1 MDCARWV
8 FPTVLL
14 FRPFLFGEPRSASS
28 TQHLEWFCRVSP
40 AFQQFCHRG
49 RSDHLPSLTALFNQR
64 HRDMLGGHMKLTN
77 EELDALLA
85 KAAACAS
92 TRSTA
97 RVAATARPSGCAPR
111 AWRAARRRITASP
124 ASWTRTRSAR
134 RSAVRATGA
143 NGIAARRI
151 SITRTA

>member
-97 RVAATARPSGCAPR
+97 RVAATARPSG
-111 AWRAARRRITASP
+111 WRAARRRITASP